1 MRTAYQ
7 NHRTANDF
15 TEADAIF
22 HSYSHEVANP
32 PPGED
37 SNDHRDITKE
47 GALSALFEVMR
58 NWGVDLTD
66 GEEATIKKKEFA
78 V

>member
-1 MRTAYQ
+1 
-7 NHRTANDF
+7 
-15 TEADAIF
+15 
-22 HSYSHEVANP
+22 VANP

-78 V
+78 G